1 MIGRGR
7 LGPLLTFA
15 PASLSS
21 AHVTSGSK
29 HYWTTQFLH
38 FQIANPDDIGLWLS
52 GYYNG
57 KSGNLLLAMEGA
69 KARGKRQRKTASRS
83 PIGS

>member
-57 KSGNLLLAMEGA
+57 KSGNL
-69 KARGKRQRKTASRS
+69 ARYERGESKGGSVRKTAPRS